1 MLEITDLKYASSNMP
16 VIKVIGVGGCG
27 NNAVNRLSHET
38 PFPIQFIAINTDQMV
53 LDKSNADIC
62 LTIGKKLTNGFGAG
76 GNPEIAY
83 AAAEESTD
91 EIKELVNDTNMV
103 ILTAGMGGGTGT
115 GALPYISKI
124 CKDMGILTVAVV
136 TTPFNFEN
144 PNRTNIANAG
154 IENLRSFFSCRF
166 CT

>member
-62 LTIGKKLTNGFGAG
+62 LTIGKKLTNSVQE
-76 GNPEIAY
+76 EI
-83 AAAEESTD
+83 
-91 EIKELVNDTNMV
+91 LRLHMP
-103 ILTAGMGGGTGT
+103 
-115 GALPYISKI
+115 LPKKVPMKS
-124 CKDMGILTVAVV
+124 
-136 TTPFNFEN
+136 
-144 PNRTNIANAG
+144 R
-154 IENLRSFFSCRF
+154 NL
-166 CT
+166 

>member
-62 LTIGKKLTNGFGAG
+62 LTIGKKLTNGFVQE
-76 GNPEIAY
+76 EI
-83 AAAEESTD
+83 
-91 EIKELVNDTNMV
+91 LRLHMP
-103 ILTAGMGGGTGT
+103 
-115 GALPYISKI
+115 LPKKVPMKS
-124 CKDMGILTVAVV
+124 
-136 TTPFNFEN
+136 
-144 PNRTNIANAG
+144 R
-154 IENLRSFFSCRF
+154 NL
-166 CT
+166 

>member
-91 EIKELVNDTNMV
+91 EI
-103 ILTAGMGGGTGT
+103 
-115 GALPYISKI
+115 
-124 CKDMGILTVAVV
+124 
-136 TTPFNFEN
+136 
-144 PNRTNIANAG
+144 
-154 IENLRSFFSCRF
+154 
-166 CT
+166 

>member
-38 PFPIQFIAINTDQMV
+38 PFPIHFIAINTDQMV

-91 EIKELVNDTNMV
+91 EWV
-103 ILTAGMGGGTGT
+103 AGQVPVHFPTF
-115 GALPYISKI
+115 LKYVKI
-124 CKDMGILTVAVV
+124 WEYLQ
-136 TTPFNFEN
+136 
-144 PNRTNIANAG
+144 
-154 IENLRSFFSCRF
+154 
-166 CT
+166 

>member
-91 EIKELVNDTNMV
+91 EIKELVNDANMV
-103 ILTAGMGGGTGT
+103 ILTAGMGGGTG
-115 GALPYISKI
+115 Y
-124 CKDMGILTVAVV
+124 
-136 TTPFNFEN
+136 
-144 PNRTNIANAG
+144 R
-154 IENLRSFFSCRF
+154 
-166 CT
+166 CTSLHF